1 MFVCLFVCWFG
12 LVLSTDA
19 ECIRYLE
26 EAIDEPDLRYYLEKW
41 HPANIAKV
49 TPPARHACP
58 KCSAHNAVQP
68 KVRPVPARYLLV
80 LFLLLLLTHDESSL
94 DSFPPP
100 PKLSLLLLVN
110 LL

>member
-1 MFVCLFVCWFG
+1 MFVCWFG

-41 HPANIAKV
+41 HPANIAKA

-80 LFLLLLLTHDESSL
+80 LSPSSPYSRRIIPRL
-94 DSFPPP
+94 VSPPQNSHCFY
-100 PKLSLLLLVN
+100 L
-110 LL
+110 